1 MQTVSEM
8 RLTRWNRTL
17 PPDGPVL
24 RHALQSEGFS
34 VLEWTDPSGTI
45 YPVHTHPFIQ
55 VRVLLGGHLRMG
67 LPETGEEILLGPG
80 DRFDLPPDIPHWEE
94 VNGGQA
100 VYLAATRTDR
110 NHTPG
115 KNPPSVKSPQYP
127 LESS

>member
-24 RHALQSEGFS
+24 RHALQLEGFS

-80 DRFDLPPDIPHWEE
+80 DRFDLPADIPHWEE

-100 VYLAATRTDR
+100 TYLAATRIDR
-110 NHTPG
+110 NHNDLHCGSTT
-115 KNPPSVKSPQYP
+115 
-127 LESS
+127 SSRQSK